1 MCGGADGFRPPPLP
15 PLPPTRRPPA
25 AAPSAASA
33 STAPPAPAAAPT
45 DGDRPPPTAHPQR
58 PRRARAAGGGGT
70 GPRRGRPR
78 APPGD
83 PLPGDPLS
91 AHAEHP
97 AAAGLSV
104 DGLIRNWL
112 LPWLRE
118 DGGGGGGG
126 VDAAA
131 LPTPGGLTPAGLA
144 QAVGYS
150 TDAVVP
156 GRRAEQ
162 RNYLMVG

>member
-1 MCGGADGFRPPPLP
+1 MCGGADGFLPPPLP
-15 PLPPTRRPPA
+15 TLRGAPGAGQPA
-25 AAPSAASA
+25 GSA
-33 STAPPAPAAAPT
+33 STAAEATPPATTA
-45 DGDRPPPTAHPQR
+45 GDRPPPTVPPQR
-58 PRRARAAGGGGT
+58 PRRLRAAGGGA

-78 APPGD
+78 APPAD

-97 AAAGLSV
+97 AVASLSV
-104 DGLIRNWL
+104 DGLIRSWL

-126 VDAAA
+126 ADAAA
-131 LPTPGGLTPAGLA
+131 VAAPGGLTAAGLA

-156 GRRAEQ
+156 GHRAEQ